1 MMLRN
6 TNKNQDRILTNAECA
21 TDLESADI
29 RAVLDVCEDLDAQI
43 SKLLA
48 EIEKL
53 EKES

>member
-1 MMLRN
+1 MRLNN
-6 TNKNQDRILTNAECA
+6 TTSNQDRILTNAEDA
-21 TDLESADI
+21 KDLESADI
-29 RAVLDVCEDLDAQI
+29 RAVLDVCEDLDARI